1 MKKSKA
7 LLLAQISV
15 LRDSELTYKEKF
27 EIIEVL
33 SKEEYFERI
42 CEKPDEEERKEQED
56 GKSV

>member
-15 LRDSELTYKEKF
+15 LRDSELTYKEKL

-33 SKEEYFERI
+33 SKDEYIERI
-42 CEKPDEEERKEQED
+42 CEQVREEQED